1 MRGSLKTHAREMRH
15 LPTNAENALW
25 LRLRGRQ
32 LGNAKFRR
40 QQVLG
45 PFVVD
50 FYCLEHRLAI
60 ELDGGQHAEPAIA
73 EYDGQRSQYLTSLG
87 ITILRFWNH
96 EVLLRMDSVLEEIV
110 RALPPHPDPLPEGE
124 GTPAHH
130 HTEG

>member
-15 LPTNAENALW
+15 QPTDAEDALW

-60 ELDGGQHAEPAIA
+60 ELDGGQHAEPAISK
-73 EYDGQRSQYLTSLG
+73 YDGQRSQYLTSLG

-96 EVLLRMDSVLEEIV
+96 EVLLQMDSVLEEIV

-124 GTPAHH
+124 GTPARLQ
-130 HTEG
+130 TEG

>member
-1 MRGSLKTHAREMRH
+1 MRSTLKTHAREMRH
-15 LPTNAENALW
+15 QPTDAEDALW
-25 LRLRGRQ
+25 LRLRSRQ
-32 LGNAKFRR
+32 LGGAKFRR

-60 ELDGGQHAEPAIA
+60 ELDGGQHAEPAVS

-124 GTPAHH
+124 GTPAQQQA
-130 HTEG
+130 EG